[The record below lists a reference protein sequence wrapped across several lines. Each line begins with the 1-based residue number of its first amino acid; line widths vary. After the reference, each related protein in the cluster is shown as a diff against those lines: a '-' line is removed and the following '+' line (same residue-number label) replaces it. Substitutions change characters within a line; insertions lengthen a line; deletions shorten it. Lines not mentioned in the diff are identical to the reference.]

1 MNAEHLD
8 MQTPNGAQLNID
20 ALYKICPSCFTESKG
35 EDGAL
40 HHVVDFNKLRSLL
53 GDMAVDDAPESYD
66 FTWVGKR
73 EAKREANA
81 RINKTLRPCVEESV
95 DWEKT
100 QNLYIEGDNLEILK
114 LLQNAYMGKVKM
126 IYIDPPYNTGSD
138 FVYHDDFKIS
148 ADEYD
153 ENNINEDGERFRR
166 NTDSN
171 GRFHSDW
178 CSMMYSR
185 LMVARSLLTEDGVIF
200 ISIDDNEVDNLHK
213 ICDELFGYS
222 NRINTICINMNSLSG
237 VKMTHVIKG
246 KRFPAQKEY
255 LLIYKKGDE
264 QPILSIEKKPK
275 DKWDKEYNMIIP
287 EMTDSL
293 FDAFSNMGDDEMNQ
307 RLKSMHLISLA
318 EYAKKNNIELTDEW
332 KFSNSYRIFGT
343 KSNRALAKK
352 VADKSFVQQ
361 IFGYTNTDG
370 NKRFFRTDFNKET
383 KDPRI
388 ELVQAKSTLEVFI
401 SDNWTDISNDG
412 GVAQEGE
419 VIYPNGK
426 KPLQLINRI
435 IKSANTKDGII
446 LDFFSGSATTAHS
459 VILQNC
465 LDGGSRRF
473 IMVQLPENL
482 DETLQ
487 NSSGDDRDDIQSL
500 IDFCDSID
508 KSHNICELGKERIRR
523 SGKKIKEEHPEAKD
537 LDIGFRVLKCDSS
550 NMKDV
555 YFSPQDYSQTMLFDL
570 LDNIKDDRTDLDLLF
585 DCMLRWG
592 VELSMPIDS
601 SKKIDGCTIHNVNDG
616 DLVACFN
623 GEITDNVID
632 AIAELHPLRVVF
644 RDSNFKEASQKM
656 NLFELF
662 KQKCNWSDAEV
673 KNNVRVI

>member
-8 MQTPNGAQLNID
+8 MQTPDGAQLNID
-20 ALYKICPSCFTESKG
+20 ALYKICPSCFTESRG

-40 HHVVDFNKLRSLL
+40 RRVVDFEKLRSLL

-73 EAKREANA
+73 EAQREANA

-95 DWEKT
+95 DWDKT
-100 QNLYIEGDNLEILK
+100 KNLYIEGDNLEVLK
-114 LLQNAYMGKVKM
+114 LLQNSYMGKVKM

-148 ADEYD
+148 SDEYD
-153 ENNINEDGERFRR
+153 ENNINEEGERFRK

-185 LMVARSLLTEDGVIF
+185 LIVARSLLTEDGAIF
-200 ISIDDNEVDNLHK
+200 ISIDDNEVENLSK
-213 ICDELFGYS
+213 ICNEIYGEKNHLC
-222 NRINTICINMNSLSG
+222 TIC
-237 VKMTHVIKG
+237 VKNDSRARPYDSISITH
-246 KRFPAQKEY
+246 EY
-255 LLIYKKGDE
+255 LLVYKRDQFVSNQLYDKSKKFQFKDSVGGFDLYELRNRNSDFNAGNRPNLYYPFWVNPDNELEENLYEIDLVEHKGWIMFYPQE
-264 QPILSIEKKPK
+264 SQGIKTVWRWGKERAQENLNTVIFGRKAIGGWQVVKKYRDSTYSLPSVWDDANVSSDRGTLTLKKYFNNKRIFSFPK
-275 DKWDKEYNMIIP
+275 SP
-287 EMTDSL
+287 ELISRCLEIASCKDSL
-293 FDAFSNMGDDEMNQ
+293 
-307 RLKSMHLISLA
+307 
-318 EYAKKNNIELTDEW
+318 
-332 KFSNSYRIFGT
+332 
-343 KSNRALAKK
+343 
-352 VADKSFVQQ
+352 V
-361 IFGYTNTDG
+361 
-370 NKRFFRTDFNKET
+370 
-383 KDPRI
+383 
-388 ELVQAKSTLEVFI
+388 
-401 SDNWTDISNDG
+401 
-412 GVAQEGE
+412 
-419 VIYPNGK
+419 
-426 KPLQLINRI
+426 
-435 IKSANTKDGII
+435 
-446 LDFFSGSATTAHS
+446 LDFFSGSASTSHA
-459 VILQNC
+459 IMQLNAE
-465 LDGGSRRF
+465 DGGNRKF
-473 IMVQLPENL
+473 IMVQLPEGT
-482 DETLQ
+482 EV
-487 NSSGDDRDDIQSL
+487 
-500 IDFCDSID
+500 DSEAY
-508 KSHNICELGKERIRR
+508 KAGYQNICEIGKERIRR
-523 SGKKIKEEHPEAKD
+523 AGKKIKEENPEAKD